1 MEGKTKHL
9 TEIRVRYGE
18 TDRMGFCYYGNYA
31 QFLEVARVELLRSQ
45 GISYKELEDEGIL
58 LPVRNFSIKYIAP
71 SRYDDLLSIQTEIT
85 NIKGSRIEFNYEIR
99 NQNNVLI
106 ATAYTELVFVNSNSL
121 KPTNAPDEILTFY
134 ENDIK

>member
-1 MEGKTKHL
+1 MERKTKHL

-45 GISYKELEDEGIL
+45 GISYKELEDAGIL

-99 NQNNVLI
+99 NQNNVII

>member
-1 MEGKTKHL
+1 MKGKTKHL

-31 QFLEVARVELLRSQ
+31 QFLEVARVELLRSK
-45 GISYKELEDEGIL
+45 GISYKELEDAGIL

-99 NQNNVLI
+99 NQKNVLI

-121 KPTNAPDEILTFY
+121 KPTNATDEILTFY

>member
-1 MEGKTKHL
+1 MEGKTKYL

-45 GISYKELEDEGIL
+45 GISYKELEDAGIL

-106 ATAYTELVFVNSNSL
+106 ATAYTELVFINSNSL